1 MLGIII
7 IVASVSIMAKV
18 AEMEERSSVNWGV
31 ITLVLCLVCGALIP
45 IPLLNLV
52 AGLVVSFIAMFALKA
67 IQG

>member
-31 ITLVLCLVCGALIP
+31 ITLVLCLVPHFTNNPAITCRILDDELI
-45 IPLLNLV
+45 
-52 AGLVVSFIAMFALKA
+52 
-67 IQG
+67 